1 MRALRTK
8 RVPVR
13 DHFEPND
20 DVVTGHKVRGKKSR
34 FRATIDY
41 WDDPNDVY
49 RIKLERGQ
57 RVSVVTGPTPNVDI
71 SLNLWRPGLDSLA
84 GTSDWFQAARSVHPV
99 GDPERLS
106 YRATQ
111 TGWFS
116 LQVSAVRPDSGSYWL
131 RIKRS

>member
-1 MRALRTK
+1 M
-8 RVPVR
+8 
-13 DHFEPND
+13 
-20 DVVTGHKVRGKKSR
+20 
-34 FRATIDY
+34 
-41 WDDPNDVY
+41 
-49 RIKLERGQ
+49 
-57 RVSVVTGPTPNVDI
+57 TGPTPNVDI

-84 GTSDWFQAARSVHPV
+84 GTSDWFRAARSVHPV